1 MNDVAINLR
10 VTSIRSRGHRGGAI
24 FSGVTA
30 EDAPYVVVCDYALIP
45 DLTVLGKG
53 QTWRIEGTSQSRSYE
68 INGYRKTEQQV
79 LARAV
84 ELLAPSGAN
93 LIDWIANSDE
103 CVGIGPVKAARLFKR
118 FGEALIVHIEQ
129 RNFAEL
135 QQCLSKGE
143 AESLCAAFEKHRVT
157 HTLLWLDRAG
167 IPRRMGRKLLDYFGE
182 TAQARVEGN
191 PYVLISFS
199 ASWDQV
205 DRLATTSFGVCQD
218 DERRLSAA
226 VEHVLYDAYKDGH
239 TCLPRRAAC
248 ARLVNLLGT
257 RQLAN
262 RALDE
267 VRSESVRVLEDGSY
281 QAEGG
286 AVIESFLASRI
297 RQIVDCE
304 MEEGQQSLWTSTVVE
319 ARAIDA
325 AIAKFERALSW
336 PLGEEQRRAVH
347 TCINSNLSLIL
358 GGAGTGKTT
367 VLKCLYDVMEA
378 TRDGVVIYQMALAGR
393 AAQRMTE
400 ATGRPSMTIAAF
412 LARVQAAD
420 LSSDSVVVVDE
431 MSMVDVILAYRLLRH
446 LPIGVKVVLVG
457 DPSQLAPIGPGLVLH
472 ALAGQKSVPQ
482 VVLSQV
488 RRQSSTSGI
497 PKVAEAVRLHRVPEF
512 AEYAG
517 NGSGVSFVRCAPSQL
532 ETAVIRI
539 YEELGGQGADF
550 TVQVLA
556 ITVNN
561 LGSANALN
569 QALHSKFRSDA
580 VQVQYFHPQFGV
592 VGATTPEKLPIKVGD
607 LVMFGKS
614 DDELQLRNGSLGK
627 VVEALPVVDEDSDVC
642 VCDFEGTEVRLKA
655 RHLDDLKHSYAIT
668 IHKSQGSQFNRVIIP
683 VRESRLLDQSLIYTG
698 ITRSV
703 DQVVL
708 VGDLDATIAAI
719 KAPAK
724 AARRHVNL
732 PALLNLKMAE
742 EATDPCEISSGRRA
756 STGVAQCNNLVA
768 GPL

>member
-1 MNDVAINLR
+1 MKQGDCCLMTDVAIKLR
-10 VTSIRSRGHRGGAI
+10 VTAIRSRGHRGGAI
-24 FSGVTA
+24 FSGVTD
-30 EDAPYVVVCDYALIP
+30 EDVPYVVVCDYALIP
-45 DLTVLGKG
+45 DSTVLGKG
-53 QTWRIEGTSQSRSYE
+53 QTWHIEGISQSHSYQ
-68 INGYRKTEQQV
+68 INGYWKTEQQV
-79 LARAV
+79 VARAV
-84 ELLAPSGAN
+84 DLLVPSGVN
-93 LIDWIANSDE
+93 LVDWIADSDE

-118 FGEALIVHIEQ
+118 FGEALVVHIER
-129 RNFAEL
+129 RNVAEL
-135 QQCLSKGE
+135 QQCLSEGE

-157 HTLLWLDRAG
+157 HTLLWLDRTG

-182 TAQARVEGN
+182 TAQARIEAN

-205 DRLATTSFGVCQD
+205 DRLATTTFGVRHD

-226 VEHVLYDAYKDGH
+226 VEHVLYDAYQYGH
-239 TCLPRRAAC
+239 TCLPRRNIYE
-248 ARLVNLLGT
+248 RLAKLLGS
-257 RQLAN
+257 RQLAH

-267 VRSESVRVLEDGSY
+267 VRESVRVLEGGSY
-281 QAEGG
+281 QAEGA

-297 RQIVDCE
+297 RQIVAGE
-304 MEEGQQSLWTSTVVE
+304 LEEGQQSIWAAASTEVP
-319 ARAIDA
+319 AIDA
-325 AIAKFERALSW
+325 AIAEFEKTLPW
-336 PLGEEQRRAVH
+336 PLGEEQRLAVH
-347 TCINSNLSLIL
+347 TSINSNLSLIL

-412 LARVQAAD
+412 LARVRATE
-420 LSSDSVVVVDE
+420 LSNDSVIVVDE
-431 MSMVDVILAYRLLRH
+431 ASMVDVILAYRLLSH
-446 LPIGVKVVLVG
+446 LPVSAKIVLVG
-457 DPSQLAPIGPGLVLH
+457 DPAQLAPIGPGLVLH
-472 ALAGQKSVPQ
+472 ALAGQGSIPQ
-482 VVLSQV
+482 VSLVEV

-497 PKVAEAVRLHRVPEF
+497 PKVAEAVRLHEVPLF

-517 NGSGVSFVRCAPSQL
+517 KGTGVSFVRCGASQL
-532 ETAVIRI
+532 ESTVVRI

-550 TVQVLA
+550 SVQVLA
-556 ITVNN
+556 ITVDN

-580 VQVQYFHPQFGV
+580 VQVQYIHPQFGI

-607 LVMFGKS
+607 LVMFRKS

-627 VVEALPVVDEDSDVC
+627 VVQALPVADEDSDVC
-642 VCDFEGTEVRLKA
+642 LCEFEGTEVRLKA

-668 IHKSQGSQFNRVIIP
+668 IHKSQGSQFNRVVIP
-683 VRESRLLDQSLIYTG
+683 VRESKLLDQSLIYTA

-708 VGDLDATIAAI
+708 VGDFDATIAAI

-732 PALLNLKMAE
+732 PALLDRQ
-742 EATDPCEISSGRRA
+742 ATNEP
-756 STGVAQCNNLVA
+756 
-768 GPL
+768 

>member
-24 FSGVTA
+24 FAGVTA

-45 DLTVLGKG
+45 DPTVLGKG
-53 QTWRIEGTSQSRSYE
+53 QTWRIVGTCQSRSYE
-68 INGYRKTEQQV
+68 INGCRKTEQQV
-79 LARAV
+79 VARAV

-103 CVGIGPVKAARLFKR
+103 CVGIGPVMAARLLRR
-118 FGEALIVHIEQ
+118 FGEVLIVHIEQ

-135 QQCLSKGE
+135 QQCLSEGE

-167 IPRRMGRKLLDYFGE
+167 IPRRMGMKLLDYFGD

-205 DRLATTSFGVCQD
+205 DGLATTSFGVCQD
-218 DERRLSAA
+218 DDRRLSAA

-239 TCLPRRAAC
+239 TCLPRRVAC
-248 ARLVNLLGT
+248 ERLANLLGS

-262 RALDE
+262 RALNE
-267 VRSESVRVLEDGSY
+267 VRSRSVRVLEDGSY
-281 QAEGG
+281 QAEGA

-297 RQIVDCE
+297 QQIISCE
-304 MEEGQQSLWTSTVVE
+304 MDEGQQSLWTSTVVE

-325 AIAKFERALSW
+325 AIAKFECALSW

-347 TCINSNLSLIL
+347 TSINSNLSLIL

-367 VLKCLYDVMEA
+367 VLRCLYDVMEA

-393 AAQRMTE
+393 AAQRMAE

-412 LARVQAAD
+412 LARVQSTE

-446 LPIGVKVVLVG
+446 LPIGAKVVLVG
-457 DPSQLAPIGPGLVLH
+457 DPSQLAPIGPGLVLQ

-497 PKVAEAVRLHRVPEF
+497 PKVAEAVRLHRVPDF

-517 NGSGVSFVRCAPSQL
+517 KGSGVSFVTCAPSQL
-532 ETAVIRI
+532 ESAVIRI

-592 VGATTPEKLPIKVGD
+592 VGATTTEKLPIKVGD

-614 DDELQLRNGSLGK
+614 DDDLQLRNGSLGK
-627 VVEALPVVDEDSDVC
+627 VVEPLPVVDEDSDVC

-683 VRESRLLDQSLIYTG
+683 VRESRLLDQSLIYTA

-708 VGDLDATIAAI
+708 VGDLDAAIAAI

-732 PALLNLKMAE
+732 PALLDRQE
-742 EATDPCEISSGRRA
+742 EPDIQAATGSVTSMQTVLPTS
-756 STGVAQCNNLVA
+756 
-768 GPL
+768 